1 MGKSIIK
8 IDDKLKA
15 RLNQIK
21 TETETTTGKPISF
34 SMAIDI
40 YALKKVGIK
49 KKNKGHPSLVMMRL
63 PEVIIPQ
70 TPRFNEMF
78 GD

>member
-1 MGKSIIK
+1 MGQSK
-8 IDDKLKA
+8 IRVDDKLKA
-15 RLNQIK
+15 RLDEIK
-21 TETETTTGKPISF
+21 TAVENQTGKPISF

-49 KKNKGHPSLVMMRL
+49 KKNKGHPSLVMMRI

-70 TPRFNEMF
+70 TPKFNELF